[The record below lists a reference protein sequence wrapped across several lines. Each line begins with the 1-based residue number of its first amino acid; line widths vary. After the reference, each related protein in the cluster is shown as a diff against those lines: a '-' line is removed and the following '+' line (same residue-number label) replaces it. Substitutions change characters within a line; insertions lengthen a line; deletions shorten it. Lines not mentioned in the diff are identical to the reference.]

1 MLVLAATSSAQERT
15 DTLHWTFS
23 ECIAYAHDH
32 NLQLEQ
38 SRLQEEYAKY
48 SLEAARAQWQPTL
61 GFATTQSLS
70 NSPWGK
76 GDKNSYSSSYGLN
89 ASWNAYDGGERAA
102 SIKRAKADTRRTSEA
117 SRAEMQNI
125 DTQILSIYINMLYS
139 REAIAVNREL
149 AKVSA
154 AQESRGK
161 TLFESGRIAKPDYA
175 QLLAQA
181 EGDKYNLVSAEAAY
195 ARQCL
200 DLKQLLKLDIY
211 TNIDIIP
218 VEFGDD
224 DVTNP
229 LPPMAESYQMALAQ
243 SASLKA
249 LQINEEMA
257 GINIDAA
264 KASGHPSVSLNAGV
278 GSGYYSIQSD
288 GWGEQMKQG
297 LNEQIGLTLSVPI
310 FNQKKSK
317 TAVAQAKI
325 DQLNTRLD
333 ISNKEE
339 EIGQTLE
346 GCYIDMKSARE
357 RYEAGLSQLSAA
369 ELSSE
374 LLNEKFDVG
383 YVEIT
388 ELLQAHS
395 TLSSARHELLQAKY
409 MAVLARKM
417 IEYLRTSSVTL

>member
-1 MLVLAATSSAQERT
+1 MLAIAATSMAQERG
-15 DTLHWTFS
+15 DTLRWTFS

-32 NLQLEQ
+32 NIQLEQ
-38 SRLQEEYAKY
+38 SRLQQEYARY

-70 NSPWGK
+70 NSPWGN
-76 GDKNSYSSSYGLN
+76 GNKNSYSSSYGLN
-89 ASWNAYDGGERAA
+89 ASWNAYDGGERSAA
-102 SIKRAKADTRRTSEA
+102 IQRAKTETRRADES

-181 EGDKYNLVSAEAAY
+181 EGDKYNLVTAEASY

-200 DLKQLLKLDIY
+200 DLKQLLELGVFE
-211 TNIDIIP
+211 NIDIMP
-218 VEFGDD
+218 VAFGEEM
-224 DVTNP
+224 VTAP
-229 LPPMAESYQMALAQ
+229 LPPLAESYEMALTQ
-243 SASLKA
+243 SASLQA
-249 LQINEEMA
+249 LKISEEMA
-257 GINIDAA
+257 AINIDAA
-264 KASGHPSVSLNAGV
+264 KAVGRPSVSLNAGV
-278 GSGYYSIQSD
+278 GSGYYTMQD
-288 GWGEQMKQG
+288 AGWGDQIKQG
-297 LNEQIGLTLSVPI
+297 LNEQIGVTLSVPI

-317 TAVAQAKI
+317 TGVAQAKI
-325 DQLNTRLD
+325 DRLNAQYD
-333 ISNKEE
+333 ISSKED

-374 LLNEKFDVG
+374 LLNEKFEVG

-417 IEYLRTSSVTL
+417 IEYLRTSSVSL